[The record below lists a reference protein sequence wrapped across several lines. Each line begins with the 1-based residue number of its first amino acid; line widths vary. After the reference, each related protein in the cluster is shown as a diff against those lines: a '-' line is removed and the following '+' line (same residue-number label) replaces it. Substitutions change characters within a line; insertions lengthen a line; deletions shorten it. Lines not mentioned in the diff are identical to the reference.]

1 MNKNFNK
8 YEKIICFSTNTKFA
22 ICHKFPDE
30 YTDLNKTKSFFFI
43 YILRVWWEE
52 IIIRVGWVIRNWL
65 QRLKILKSF
74 ASPYV
79 RPSVRPSVCPS
90 VCPSFPLHVC
100 LSVRPSLC
108 KSVCLAVR
116 PSVLLSVCQSV
127 CQQSLSLSVDLMIY
141 LSVSCISVHSI
152 VRVVIQSFFYLLLKR
167 TAAHE
172 TDVLYSPKYTRDK
185 IDTSN
190 MCFGI
195 CSHLFCFALS
205 LSVLIIMF

>member
-1 MNKNFNK
+1 MRRD
-8 YEKIICFSTNTKFA
+8 YYQS
-22 ICHKFPDE
+22 
-30 YTDLNKTKSFFFI
+30 
-43 YILRVWWEE
+43 
-52 IIIRVGWVIRNWL
+52 RVGYKKSTGL

-79 RPSVRPSVCPS
+79 RPSVRPSVLLY
-90 VCPSFPLHVC
+90 VH

-108 KSVCLAVR
+108 MSVCLSVLPSAYLSVWPSVR

-141 LSVSCISVHSI
+141 LSVSCISVHSF

-172 TDVLYSPKYTRDK
+172 TDVLYSSKYTRDK
-185 IDTSN
+185 ISTSN

>member
-1 MNKNFNK
+1 MRRD
-8 YEKIICFSTNTKFA
+8 YYQS
-22 ICHKFPDE
+22 
-30 YTDLNKTKSFFFI
+30 
-43 YILRVWWEE
+43 
-52 IIIRVGWVIRNWL
+52 RVGYKKSTGL
-65 QRLKILKSF
+65 QRLKILRSF

-116 PSVLLSVCQSV
+116 PSVLLSVCQSE

-141 LSVSCISVHSI
+141 LSVSCISVHSF

-172 TDVLYSPKYTRDK
+172 TDVLYSSKYTRDK
-185 IDTSN
+185 ISTSN

>member
-1 MNKNFNK
+1 MRRDYYQSRVGHKK
-8 YEKIICFSTNTKFA
+8 SIPKIEDF
-22 ICHKFPDE
+22 
-30 YTDLNKTKSFFFI
+30 
-43 YILRVWWEE
+43 E
-52 IIIRVGWVIRNWL
+52 IIRISIC
-65 QRLKILKSF
+65 
-74 ASPYV
+74 
-79 RPSVRPSVCPS
+79 PSVRPSVCPS

-141 LSVSCISVHSI
+141 LSVSCISVHSF

-172 TDVLYSPKYTRDK
+172 TDVLYSSKYTRDK
-185 IDTSN
+185 ISTSN